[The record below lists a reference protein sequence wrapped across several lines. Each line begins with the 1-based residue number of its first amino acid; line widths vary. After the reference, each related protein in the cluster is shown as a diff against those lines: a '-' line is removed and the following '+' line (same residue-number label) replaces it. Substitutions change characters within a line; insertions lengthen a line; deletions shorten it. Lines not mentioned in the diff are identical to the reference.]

1 MAESSAGERDVWEVW
16 AQERHRAEMAA
27 KLLTCCLGIKA
38 RPEFDLAVNVGT
50 DGESPRLKGIG
61 ICLYKDAWYVGPA
74 DEGAVLEIVVVDEKG
89 NALAG
94 SVEGH
99 YLERGLELL
108 GRLPLLLS
116 PQAEGWLKDALGE
129 SRPGAGQHPLEAAVV
144 GRVGP
149 RSWRARP

>member
-1 MAESSAGERDVWEVW
+1 MAESSAGERDVWDVW

-38 RPEFDLAVNVGT
+38 RPEFDLAVDMGK
-50 DGESPRLKGIG
+50 DGVSPRLWGIG

-94 SVEGH
+94 SKEGYH
-99 YLERGLELL
+99 LERGLELM

-129 SRPGAGQHPLEAAVV
+129 SRPGAGQHPLEAA
-144 GRVGP
+144 GMGWLGP
-149 RSWRARP
+149 ASGRARA